1 MEKYSIV
8 WTFKQTIHF
17 QYRCNFFHMQI
28 ISQSISSNQLKQINT
43 LFITNHFINSNYF
56 CNHSHTLEL
65 EREKWRTNS
74 KMETKERAEEQTKN
88 LVALDSNPRSL
99 DQFGCSSSSSPI
111 PIQLTIIL
119 LVGYSKSSI
128 QVYFLPDSP
137 FPYLLSFFRKSLTFF
152 VGIFMPHF

>member
-1 MEKYSIV
+1 
-8 WTFKQTIHF
+8 
-17 QYRCNFFHMQI
+17 MQI
-28 ISQSISSNQLKQINT
+28 ISQSISSNQLEQINT
-43 LFITNHFINSNYF
+43 LFLINHFSNSNYF

-88 LVALDSNPRSL
+88 LVALDSNPRNL
-99 DQFGCSSSSSPI
+99 DQFGRSSSSAPI

-119 LVGYSKSSI
+119 LVGYSRSSI

-137 FPYLLSFFRKSLTFF
+137 FPYIRHVFRKSLTFF
-152 VGIFMPHF
+152 VCIVMPHF